1 MGSKDPKKDINE
13 KKDEDKVEVQPAE
26 FPKLDGEKSS
36 SSTSQGNNLEMIFDV
51 PLQISAELGRTS
63 MPIKEI
69 LQLSPGSVIELN
81 KLAGEPVDILVNGK
95 LIARGEVVVADE
107 NFAVRIT
114 EIIGQEER
122 VRKLQ

>member
-1 MGSKDPKKDINE
+1 
-13 KKDEDKVEVQPAE
+13 
-26 FPKLDGEKSS
+26 
-36 SSTSQGNNLEMIFDV
+36 EMIFDV